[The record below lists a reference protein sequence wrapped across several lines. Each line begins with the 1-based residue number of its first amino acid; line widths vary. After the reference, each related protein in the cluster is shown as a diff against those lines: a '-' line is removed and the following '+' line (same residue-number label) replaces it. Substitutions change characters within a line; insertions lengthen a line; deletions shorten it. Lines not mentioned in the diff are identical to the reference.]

1 MRFSCPEIW
10 KGRARES
17 GEKEERRSRRR
28 KLQKLED
35 GEDPVVQQVEPQQVG
50 GRRSGNQ
57 GKPGMQLIC
66 ILYSQEASSKS
77 SLHSR

>member
-28 KLQKLED
+28 KLQKLDD
-35 GEDPVVQQVEPQQVG
+35 GEDPVVQQVEPQQAG
-50 GRRSGNQ
+50 GWRSGNQ
-57 GKPGMQLIC
+57 GKPGMQLLC
-66 ILYSQEASSKS
+66 KVKKR

>member
-28 KLQKLED
+28 KLQKLELEELED
-35 GEDPVVQQVEPQQVG
+35 GEDPVVQQVEPQQAG
-50 GRRSGNQ
+50 GWRSGNQ
-57 GKPGMQLIC
+57 GKPGMQLLC
-66 ILYSQEASSKS
+66 KVKKRSSQA
-77 SLHSR
+77 R

>member
-28 KLQKLED
+28 KLQKLDD

-50 GRRSGNQ
+50 GWRSGNQ
-57 GKPGMQLIC
+57 GKPGMQLLC
-66 ILYSQEASSKS
+66 KVKKRSSQA
-77 SLHSR
+77 R

>member
-28 KLQKLED
+28 KLQKLDD
-35 GEDPVVQQVEPQQVG
+35 GEDPVVQQVEPQQAG
-50 GRRSGNQ
+50 GWRSGNQ
-57 GKPGMQLIC
+57 GKPGMQLLC
-66 ILYSQEASSKS
+66 KVKKRSSQA
-77 SLHSR
+77 R